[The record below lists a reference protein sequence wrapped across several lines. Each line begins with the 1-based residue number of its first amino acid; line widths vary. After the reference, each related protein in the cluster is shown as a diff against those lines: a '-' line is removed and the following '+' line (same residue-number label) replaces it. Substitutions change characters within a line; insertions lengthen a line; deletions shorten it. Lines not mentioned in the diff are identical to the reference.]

1 MSFTNSLPQGLSAQE
16 LLSLLRE
23 REGLSVPT
31 LCVTGGKGGT
41 GKSTV
46 ATNLAAELAAR
57 GRSVLLLDLDV
68 DEPNDHLLLGAK
80 PEVREPVRE
89 WIPKIDPTACIKC
102 GSCARACRTHALVQA
117 PGKAPIFLQN
127 LCAGCRAC
135 QAACPVGAVLY
146 DWVELGWTYSTEAL
160 GIKLI
165 WGELS
170 IGERESAKVVSA
182 AKERARS
189 EIRGERVDL
198 VIVDTAPGAHV
209 DVAKSIAGCDVALA
223 VTEPTPF
230 GAHDLDRILRLAE
243 ALGVRAEVVLNRS
256 DLVKGRGLVES
267 VCSAR
272 GVRIVAEIPT
282 DPEVLSS
289 YLEGRP
295 AVLSKSGPGVEALKK
310 LADDVERWLL

>member
-16 LLSLLRE
+16 LLSLLWE
-23 REGLSVPT
+23 REGFSVPA

-46 ATNLAAELAAR
+46 ATNLAAELTAR
-57 GRSVLLLDLDV
+57 GRRVLLLDLDV
-68 DEPNDHLLLGAK
+68 DEPNDHLLLGAR
-80 PEVREPVRE
+80 PEGREPVRK
-89 WIPKIDPTACIKC
+89 WVPKIDPATCTKC
-102 GSCARACRTHALVQA
+102 GSCAQACRTHALVQA
-117 PGKAPIFLQN
+117 PGKVPVFLPN
-127 LCAGCRAC
+127 LCSGCRAC
-135 QAACPVGAVLY
+135 QAACPAGAIL
-146 DWVELGWTYSTEAL
+146 DEWVELGWTYSTEAL
-160 GIKLI
+160 GIRLL
-165 WGELS
+165 WGELRV
-170 IGERESAKVVSA
+170 GERESAKVVSA

-189 EIRGERVDL
+189 EIRERGVDL
-198 VIVDTAPGAHV
+198 AIVDTAPGAHV

-230 GAHDLDRILRLAE
+230 GAHDLDRILRLTE

-256 DLVKGRGLVES
+256 DLAKGRGLVES

-295 AVLSKSGPGVEALKK
+295 AVISRSGPGVEALRR